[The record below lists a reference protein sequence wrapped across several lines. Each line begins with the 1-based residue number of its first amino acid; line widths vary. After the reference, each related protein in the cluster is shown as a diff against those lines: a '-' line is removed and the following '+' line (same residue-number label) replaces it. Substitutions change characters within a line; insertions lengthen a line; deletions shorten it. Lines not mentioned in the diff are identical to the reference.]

1 MLLNLV
7 YKTDTEKGFDGLVQV
22 EATNTI
28 KCYLRDITNKYIAI
42 PTSDRNKIVIL
53 FNNESDHLN
62 MISLIADRII

>member
-28 KCYLRDITNKYIAI
+28 KCYLKGIADKYKAI
-42 PTSDRNKIVIL
+42 PTVNKDKFIIL

>member
-7 YKTDTEKGFDGLVQV
+7 YKKDTTKGFDGLVQV

-42 PTSDRNKIVIL
+42 PTNDKNKISI
-53 FNNESDHLN
+53 
-62 MISLIADRII
+62 